1 MLLADREKLNRRFQ
15 ELSIKSSLSE
25 YVVNSRALL
34 DVATVH
40 RATEA
45 ILRNEKPQQAKADKS
60 SEYDSLLCLLILLP
74 ATLLSLTVPVDHA
87 FFLANFCT
95 TSIASTMVSSSLP
108 DKRESLTN
116 NNAGGFP
123 NAAPASSYDMH
134 PKKSATAAVS
144 YYGNADMN
152 NGNSGGSG
160 GGSEMYNGAE
170 FMAVAAAVAAQQQ
183 KQSSAGDLVSK
194 NHQVRRSTY
203 MFVTD
208 SRKKT

>member
-1 MLLADREKLNRRFQ
+1 MLPTT
-15 ELSIKSSLSE
+15 LSF
-25 YVVNSRALL
+25 
-34 DVATVH
+34 
-40 RATEA
+40 
-45 ILRNEKPQQAKADKS
+45 
-60 SEYDSLLCLLILLP
+60 
-74 ATLLSLTVPVDHA
+74 TVPVDHA

-183 KQSSAGDLVSK
+183 KQSSAGDLVGK
-194 NHQVRRSTY
+194 NHQVRTEDLVCKGFAQNTS
-203 MFVTD
+203 VTM
-208 SRKKT
+208 SESWCLHCMNVF

>member
-1 MLLADREKLNRRFQ
+1 
-15 ELSIKSSLSE
+15 
-25 YVVNSRALL
+25 
-34 DVATVH
+34 
-40 RATEA
+40 
-45 ILRNEKPQQAKADKS
+45 
-60 SEYDSLLCLLILLP
+60 
-74 ATLLSLTVPVDHA
+74 
-87 FFLANFCT
+87 
-95 TSIASTMVSSSLP
+95 MVSSSLP

-194 NHQVRRSTY
+194 NHQVRIQGYIIVFIRL
-203 MFVTD
+203 
-208 SRKKT
+208 RIEEEGIAKTQV